1 MATLLNRRC
10 CFIINYI
17 KSSTNKS
24 VKNKLLLLYI
34 LNISDIIFTLILL
47 QTDMFIEANVT
58 MQKIV
63 LDPILSLVIK
73 VGFVGILVFFVYR
86 RLEDANN
93 QQLKIG
99 NIFVSGMLIV
109 YIIINSFHII
119 YVMSYIYLNIIPKF
133 S

>member
-47 QTDMFIEANVT
+47 QTDMFIEANFT